1 MPKRQEGIN
10 LKTVIYARKSR
21 GTQEE
26 LNSQISICKDYC
38 NKNSYEIAEVFSEI
52 VSSQSFEREQ
62 YKALKEYIKKY
73 AHVRVIVTH
82 LDRLNRNLIQQAK
95 LNELLLSTASYVEV
109 VGSGVIQLDTPEQ
122 QMLSNIINSFNEY
135 NYKLIRHKMLT
146 GLHSFQERGGKVG
159 AVPIGYI
166 RADKYHYIL
175 DLEKAD
181 IIKQIFTD
189 IASGVS
195 TKEVVNKLDK
205 INFRS
210 NNNKKLNTREIRN
223 IVKNKVYYK
232 NIPQIVTREQ
242 WLEANQ
248 QLRSLVNRGKR
259 TYPLSNKIVCSH
271 CNTPLIIGYKADR
284 GYSIINSCNSSRSVR
299 GDHNSKCSCQGA
311 KYSIVEDIIKSD
323 CLAYLEIQLSKLY
336 DQLREDKELLSA
348 HDAELQAVKAE
359 IADNKEKLSKLN
371 TLFVRNNISQEQ
383 LTEQSIE
390 IKDRIN
396 LLELKQQRL
405 EGYSLFKI
413 SEEIQ
418 DKIIRL
424 EELKADADIN
434 DLVSQLV
441 DHIKYFR
448 DTAGIQVTTVFRE

>member
-1 MPKRQEGIN
+1 M
-10 LKTVIYARKSR
+10 KTVIYARKSR
-21 GTQEE
+21 GTIEE
-26 LNSQISICKDYC
+26 LNSQIEICKDYC
-38 NKNSYEIAEVFSEI
+38 NKNSYVVAEVFAEI
-52 VSSQSFEREQ
+52 RSSQDFEREQ

-73 AHVRVIVTH
+73 THVRVIVTH

-95 LNELLLSTASYVEV
+95 LNELLLSTASYIEV
-109 VGSGVIQLDTPEQ
+109 VGSGIIQLDTPEQ

-135 NYKLIRHKMLT
+135 NYKLIRHKMQT
-146 GLHSFQERGGKVG
+146 GLHNFQSNGGKVG

-195 TKEVVNKLDK
+195 TKEVVNKLEQ

-210 NNNKKLNTREIRN
+210 SNNKRIGTRELRN
-223 IVKNKVYYK
+223 IVRNEVYYK

-242 WLEANQ
+242 WLEANS
-248 QLRSLVNRGKR
+248 QLRSIVNCGKR
-259 TYPLSNKIVCSH
+259 SYPLSNKIICSH

-299 GDHNSKCSCQGA
+299 GDHSNKCSCQGVR
-311 KYSIVEDIIKSD
+311 YDYVESIVKSD

-348 HDAELQAVKAE
+348 HDAELQAV
-359 IADNKEKLSKLN
+359 IAAISDNKEKLSKLN
-371 TLFVRNNISQEQ
+371 NLYLMNNISQAE
-383 LTEQSIE
+383 LTEKSAV

-413 SEEIQ
+413 SQEIQ
-418 DKIIRL
+418 GKIIRL
-424 EELKADADIN
+424 EELKADANIN
-434 DLVSQLV
+434 ELVLLV
-441 DHIKYFR
+441 KQVSYYR
-448 DTAGIQVTTVFRE
+448 DNTGISVNTVFKE

>member
-1 MPKRQEGIN
+1 M
-10 LKTVIYARKSR
+10 KTVIYCRKSR
-21 GTQEE
+21 GTIEE
-26 LNSQISICKDYC
+26 LNSQIEICKEYC
-38 NKNSYEIAEVFSEI
+38 NKNDYTIAEVFSEI

-73 AHVRVIVTH
+73 THVRIIVTH

-95 LNELLLSTASYVEV
+95 LNDLLLSTASYVEV
-109 VGSGVIQLDTPEQ
+109 VGSGIIQLDTPEQ
-122 QMLSNIINSFNEY
+122 QMISNIINSFNEY
-135 NYKLIRHKMLT
+135 NYKLIRHKMQT
-146 GLHSFQERGGKVG
+146 GLHNFQSNGGKVG

-189 IASGVS
+189 IASGIS
-195 TKEVVNKLDK
+195 TKEVVNKLEQ

-210 NNNKKLNTREIRN
+210 NNNKRIGTREVRN
-223 IVKNKVYYK
+223 IVRNAVYYK

-242 WLEANQ
+242 YLEANQ
-248 QLRSLVNRGKR
+248 QLKSISNRSKR

-271 CNTPLIIGYKADR
+271 CGTSLIIGYKADR

-299 GDHNSKCSCQGA
+299 GDHSNKCSCQGVR
-311 KYSIVEDIIKSD
+311 YDYVEGIVKSD

-359 IADNKEKLSKLN
+359 ISDNKEKLSKLN
-371 TLFVRNNISQEQ
+371 NLYLMNNISQEE
-383 LTEQSIE
+383 LTEKSAE

-413 SEEIQ
+413 SQEIQ
-418 DKIIRL
+418 DKIVRL
-424 EELKADADIN
+424 EEMQNSVTISN
-434 DLVSQLV
+434 LVVLV
-441 DHIKYFR
+441 DYVQYYR
-448 DTAGIQVTTVFRE
+448 DSAGIQVKTIFKEQ

>member
-10 LKTVIYARKSR
+10 LKTVIYCRKSR

-26 LNSQISICKDYC
+26 LNSQIEICKDYC
-38 NKNSYEIAEVFSEI
+38 NKNSYVISEVFSEI

-82 LDRLNRNLIQQAK
+82 LDRLNRNLIEQAK
-95 LNELLLSTASYVEV
+95 LNELLIDTASYIEV
-109 VGSGVIQLDTPEQ
+109 VGSGIVKLDTPEN

-146 GLHSFQERGGKVG
+146 GLHNFQSNGGKVG

-166 RADKYHYIL
+166 RADKYHYVL

-189 IASGVS
+189 TASGMS
-195 TKEVVNKLDK
+195 TKEVVNKLEQ

-210 NNNKKLNTREIRN
+210 NNNKRIGTREVRN
-223 IVKNKVYYK
+223 IVRNEVYYK
-232 NIPQIVTREQ
+232 NIPQIVTREL
-242 WLEANQ
+242 WLEANS
-248 QLRSLVNRGKR
+248 QLRSLSNRGKR
-259 TYPLSNKIVCSH
+259 SYLLSNKIICSH

-284 GYSIINSCNSSRSVR
+284 GYPIVNSCNSSKSVR
-299 GDHNSKCSCQGA
+299 GVHGSKCDCMGV
-311 KYSIVEDIIKSD
+311 KYDTIEDIVKSD
-323 CLAYLEIQLSKLY
+323 CLAYLEIQLSNLY
-336 DQLREDKELLSA
+336 KQLREDKELLSA
-348 HDAELQAVKAE
+348 HDAELQTVKAE
-359 IADNKEKLSKLN
+359 VSDNKEKLSKLN
-371 TLFVRNNISQEQ
+371 TLYLMDNISQEQ
-383 LTEQSIE
+383 LTEQSAE
-390 IKDRIN
+390 IKDMIN

-413 SEEIQ
+413 AEDTQ
-418 DKIIRL
+418 DRIVKL
-424 EELKADADIN
+424 EELKDDAN
-434 DLVSQLV
+434 MNSLVVLV
-441 DHIKYFR
+441 DSVKYFR
-448 DTAGIQVTTVFRE
+448 DTAGIQVTTIFRE

>member
-1 MPKRQEGIN
+1 M
-10 LKTVIYARKSR
+10 KTVIYCRKSR
-21 GTQEE
+21 GTIEE
-26 LNSQISICKDYC
+26 LNSQIEICKEYC
-38 NKNSYEIAEVFSEI
+38 NKNDYTIAEVFSEI

-73 AHVRVIVTH
+73 THVRIIVTH

-95 LNELLLSTASYVEV
+95 LNDLLLSTASYVEV
-109 VGSGVIQLDTPEQ
+109 VGSGIIQLDTPEQ
-122 QMLSNIINSFNEY
+122 QMISNIINSFNEY

-166 RADKYHYIL
+166 RADKYHYVL

-181 IIKQIFTD
+181 IIKQIFID
-189 IASGVS
+189 IASGIS
-195 TKEVVNKLDK
+195 TKEVVNKLEQ

-210 NNNKKLNTREIRN
+210 NNNKRIGTREVRN
-223 IVKNKVYYK
+223 IVRNEVYYK

-242 WLEANQ
+242 YLEANQ
-248 QLRSLVNRGKR
+248 QLKSISNRSKR

-271 CNTPLIIGYKADR
+271 CGTSLIIGYKADR

-299 GDHNSKCSCQGA
+299 GDHSNKCSCQGVR
-311 KYSIVEDIIKSD
+311 YDYVEGIVKSD

-359 IADNKEKLSKLN
+359 ISDNKEKLSKLN
-371 TLFVRNNISQEQ
+371 NLYLMNNISQEE
-383 LTEQSIE
+383 LTEKSAE

-413 SEEIQ
+413 SQEIQ
-418 DKIIRL
+418 DKIVRL
-424 EELKADADIN
+424 EEMQNSVTISN
-434 DLVSQLV
+434 LVVLV
-441 DHIKYFR
+441 DYVQYYR
-448 DTAGIQVTTVFRE
+448 DSAGIQVKTIFKEQ

>member
-1 MPKRQEGIN
+1 M
-10 LKTVIYARKSR
+10 LTVIYARKSR
-21 GTQEE
+21 GTIEE
-26 LNSQISICKDYC
+26 LNSQISICKEYC
-38 NKNSYEIAEVFSEI
+38 NKNSYIVSEVFSEI
-52 VSSQSFEREQ
+52 RSSQSFEREQ

-73 AHVRVIVTH
+73 THVRVIVTH

-95 LNELLLSTASYVEV
+95 LNDLLLSTASYVEV
-109 VGSGVIQLDTPEQ
+109 VGSGIVKLDTPEQ

-135 NYKLIRHKMLT
+135 NYKLIRHKMQT
-146 GLHSFQERGGKVG
+146 GLHNFQSNGGKVG

-195 TKEVVNKLDK
+195 TKEVVNRLAS

-210 NNNKKLNTREIRN
+210 SNNKPLGTREIRN
-223 IVKNKVYYK
+223 IVKNEVYYK
-232 NIPQIVTREQ
+232 NIPQIVTREL
-242 WLEANQ
+242 WLEANS
-248 QLRSLVNRGKR
+248 QLRSLSNRGKR
-259 TYPLSNKIVCSH
+259 TYPLSNKIVCKH
-271 CNTPLIIGYKADR
+271 CGTSLIIGYKADR
-284 GYSIINSCNSSRSVR
+284 GYPIVNSCNSSRSVR
-299 GDHNSKCSCQGA
+299 GDHSNKCSCQGVR
-311 KYSIVEDIIKSD
+311 YDYVEDIVKSD

-336 DQLREDKELLSA
+336 DQLREDKELLSV
-348 HDAELQAVKAE
+348 HDAELLAVKSK
-359 IADNKEKLSKLN
+359 IDFSKEKLSKLN
-371 TLFVRNNISQEQ
+371 TLYLMNNISQAE
-383 LTEQSIE
+383 LTEKSAV
-390 IKDRIN
+390 IKDKIS

-418 DKIIRL
+418 DRIVKL

-434 DLVSQLV
+434 DLVVLV
-441 DHIKYFR
+441 DYVQYYKDSVEGLSVKTIFK
-448 DTAGIQVTTVFRE
+448 EL

>member
-1 MPKRQEGIN
+1 M
-10 LKTVIYARKSR
+10 KTVIYARKSR
-21 GTQEE
+21 GTIEE
-26 LNSQISICKDYC
+26 LNSQIEICKDYC
-38 NKNSYEIAEVFSEI
+38 NKNSYVVAEVFSEI
-52 VSSQSFEREQ
+52 RSSQDFEREQ

-73 AHVRVIVTH
+73 THVRVIVTH

-95 LNELLLSTASYVEV
+95 LNDLLLSTASYIEV
-109 VGSGVIQLDTPEQ
+109 VGSGIVKLDTPEN

-135 NYKLIRHKMLT
+135 NYKLIRYKMQT
-146 GLHSFQERGGKVG
+146 GLHNFQSNGGKVG
-159 AVPIGYI
+159 RTPIGYT

-195 TKEVVNKLDK
+195 TKEVVNKLEQ

-210 NNNKKLNTREIRN
+210 SNNKRIGTRELRN
-223 IVKNKVYYK
+223 IVRNEVYYK

-242 WLEANQ
+242 WLEANS
-248 QLRSLVNRGKR
+248 QLRSIVNCGKR
-259 TYPLSNKIVCSH
+259 SYPLSNKIICSH

-299 GDHNSKCSCQGA
+299 GDHSNKCSCQGVR
-311 KYSIVEDIIKSD
+311 YDYVESIVKSD
-323 CLAYLEIQLSKLY
+323 CLAYLEIQLNKLY

-348 HDAELQAVKAE
+348 HDAELQAVKTE
-359 IADNKEKLSKLN
+359 ISDNKEKLSKLN
-371 TLFVRNNISQEQ
+371 NLYLMNNISQAE
-383 LTEQSIE
+383 LTEKSAV

-413 SEEIQ
+413 SQEIQ
-418 DKIIRL
+418 DRIVRL

-434 DLVSQLV
+434 DLVVLV
-441 DHIKYFR
+441 DYVSYYR
-448 DTAGIQVTTVFRE
+448 DTAGIQVKTVFSE